1 MKQMKQKLIPAVMEE
16 LKSVDLPSFKDEID
30 AGKFGKIEFGL
41 SDVLLKNINIPLE
54 SVRYSSH
61 SISLIYVVFHLQ
73 DLQLLLFGRISRLFI
88 NEISGLMFLQV

>member
-1 MKQMKQKLIPAVMEE
+1 MYLVEPEKEPKKKPKVHFDYDNELKHGSKFYNFSMKQMKQKLIPAVMEE

-54 SVRYSSH
+54 GVRYS
-61 SISLIYVVFHLQ
+61 LPLDY
-73 DLQLLLFGRISRLFI
+73 
-88 NEISGLMFLQV
+88 